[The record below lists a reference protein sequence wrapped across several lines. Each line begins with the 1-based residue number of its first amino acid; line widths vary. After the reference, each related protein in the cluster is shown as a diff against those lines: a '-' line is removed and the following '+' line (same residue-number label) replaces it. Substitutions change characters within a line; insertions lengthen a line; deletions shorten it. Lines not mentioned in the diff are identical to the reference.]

1 MALIYFT
8 SDGTDSV
15 TTKRIAMFEAAGESV
30 RCFGMVRD
38 TNTATRVPKSMR
50 VIAYARNGR
59 LFARLWAILRGS
71 ITLVLSA
78 RREIRTADVII
89 ARNLDML
96 LIAILARVATGSR
109 GLIYYEFLDARLQLT
124 TDTLTGRLLRL
135 VERRALTSCA
145 GIIVSSPA
153 YVGRYF
159 RSKQKYFGRTRL
171 LENKLWWQGRDTS
184 CFPRSAERKR
194 HCWRIGYVG
203 LLRCQKSLV
212 TLCDLVERRGNVEL
226 QLHGVPD
233 PNFLPHFDSVIN
245 GRHRIEYFGRFNY
258 PEDLARIYGN
268 VDFVWLPDF
277 SAVGGNSEWLLPN
290 RLYEAC
296 AFGAVPISVEG
307 TETANWLARRKI
319 GIILGQDIGHA
330 LDELFSRMTTAQF
343 DSLKAAVCGLPV
355 DLFEASANEVRELVS
370 WLRTSDARCTYS
382 QSPDQE

>member
-1 MALIYFT
+1 MAIIYFT

-38 TNTATRVPKSMR
+38 TNTAARVPKSMR

-59 LFARLWAILRGS
+59 LFARLWAILRAS
-71 ITLVLSA
+71 ITLILSA
-78 RREIRTADVII
+78 RREIRTTDIII

-96 LIAILARVATGSR
+96 LLAILGRVAAGSR
-109 GLIYYEFLDARLQLT
+109 GSVYYEFLDARLQLT
-124 TDTLTGRLLRL
+124 SDTLTGHLLRL
-135 VERRALTSCA
+135 IERRALTSCD
-145 GIIVSSPA
+145 GVIVSSPA
-153 YVGRYF
+153 YVDRYF

-184 CFPRSAERKR
+184 CFPKSAERKR

-212 TLCDLVERRGNVEL
+212 TLCDLVERCENVEL
-226 QLHGVPD
+226 HLHGVPD
-233 PNFLPHFDSVIN
+233 PNYLPHFDSVIN
-245 GRHRIEYFGRFNY
+245 GRQRIKYFGKFHY
-258 PEDLARIYGN
+258 PDDLARIYSN

-296 AFGAVPISVEG
+296 AFGAVPISVDG

-319 GIILGQDIGHA
+319 GVILTQDIGHA
-330 LDELFSRMTTAQF
+330 LDELFSKMTTAHF
-343 DSLKAAVCGLPV
+343 GSLKAAVCALPA
-355 DLFEASANEVRELVS
+355 DLFQASANEVRELVR
-370 WLRTSDARCTYS
+370 WLRKSDAHS
-382 QSPDQE
+382 S

>member
-15 TTKRIAMFEAAGESV
+15 TTKRIGMFEAAGESV

-38 TNTATRVPKSMR
+38 TNTAARIPKSMR

-71 ITLVLSA
+71 MTLITSA
-78 RREIRTADVII
+78 RREIRAADIII

-96 LIAILARVATGSR
+96 LLAILAKVAAGSR
-109 GLIYYEFLDARLQLT
+109 GSVYYEFLDARLQLT
-124 TDTLTGRLLRL
+124 SDTLTGRLLRL
-135 VERRALTSCA
+135 VERRALTSCD
-145 GIIVSSPA
+145 GVIVSSPA
-153 YVGRYF
+153 YVDRYF

-171 LENKLWWQGRDTS
+171 LENKLWWQVRETPG
-184 CFPRSAERKR
+184 FPKFVKRERPR
-194 HCWRIGYVG
+194 WRIGYVG
-203 LLRCQKSLV
+203 LLRCQKSLI
-212 TLCDLVERRGNVEL
+212 TLCDLVERRDDVEL
-226 QLHGVPD
+226 QLHGIPD
-233 PNFLPHFDSVIN
+233 PNFLPHFGSAIN

-277 SAVGGNSEWLLPN
+277 SAIGGNSEWLLPN

-307 TETANWLARRKI
+307 TETANWLARLKI
-319 GIILGQDIGHA
+319 GIILTHDINHA
-330 LDELFSRMTTAQF
+330 LDELFSGMTCAHF
-343 DSLKAAVCGLPV
+343 DSLKAAVRALPA
-355 DLFEASANEVRELVS
+355 DLFEASANEVRELVA
-370 WLRTSDARCTYS
+370 WLRGSDRSTE
-382 QSPDQE
+382 QE